1 MEFKIYK
8 AKTVNDAITDALIE
22 LEITSDMIEYEV
34 IEEGSSGLLGLFS
47 KDAVIKARRKE
58 EAAPEEDLVDIKLQ
72 FKTGSLLTPQKPKPA
87 KKQAAPE
94 DMDPKAGK
102 EVKEAV
108 KASGKNRQKT
118 EKSVQNVTPEKASG
132 KTPNKSVS
140 KDQLKK
146 HMEEKAEKGT
156 EKRVEEPVEKTP
168 DEPFQNQ
175 KIDDIL
181 KVIFDKL
188 EIEAS
193 VTSMINKGERV
204 VNVIIDGDDTGDIIG
219 KRGQTLDAI
228 QYLLSIV
235 INKDQEAYYRVKLDT
250 NNYRERR
257 QKTLENLA
265 RNVAA
270 KVKKTR
276 RKVALEPMNPYER
289 RVIHSYLQADKFVT
303 TKSEGV
309 EPNRRVV
316 VYYKKP

>member
-8 AKTVNDAITDALIE
+8 AKSVNDAITDALVD

-47 KDAVIKARRKE
+47 KDAVIKARKKE
-58 EAAPEEDLVDIKLQ
+58 EAIQEEEDLFDIKAQ
-72 FKTGSLLTPQKPKPA
+72 FRTGSLLNPQKPKQPA
-87 KKQAAPE
+87 KKSPKTSNTSPE
-94 DMDPKAGK
+94 SKK
-102 EVKEAV
+102 EKNRPQTEKPVKE
-108 KASGKNRQKT
+108 
-118 EKSVQNVTPEKASG
+118 EKKEK
-132 KTPNKSVS
+132 PVN
-140 KDQLKK
+140 
-146 HMEEKAEKGT
+146 KAEGREPVK
-156 EKRVEEPVEKTP
+156 ERPQPEEPVEKTP
-168 DEPFQNQ
+168 DEPYTSQDIQNILQ
-175 KIDDIL
+175 KI
-181 KVIFDKL
+181 FEKL

-193 VTSMINKGERV
+193 ISMTINKGERV
-204 VNVIIDGDDTGDIIG
+204 VNVIVNGEDTGDIIG

-235 INKDQEAYYRVKLDT
+235 INKEQESYYRVKLDT

-265 RNVAA
+265 RNTAA

-276 RKVALEPMNPYER
+276 RKVVMEPMNPYER
-289 RVIHSYLQADKFVT
+289 RVIHSYLQADKYVT

-316 VYYKKP
+316 VYYKKA

>member
-47 KDAVIKARRKE
+47 KDAVIRARRKE
-58 EAAPEEDLVDIKLQ
+58 EVVIEEEELFDIKSQ
-72 FKTGSLLTPQKPKPA
+72 FRTGSLLSPETQKKKPA
-87 KKQAAPE
+87 KKKPAGE
-94 DMDPKAGK
+94 TDPKAEK

-108 KASGKNRQKT
+108 KASAKSRPQT
-118 EKSVQNVTPEKASG
+118 EKKPLEEKPV
-132 KTPNKSVS
+132 KTPGKPVP
-140 KDQLKK
+140 KEQIKK
-146 HMEEKAEKGT
+146 QAVAAKAPEEKQQA
-156 EKRVEEPVEKTP
+156 EEPAAKTP
-168 DEPFQNQ
+168 DEPYENQ
-175 KIDDIL
+175 KIRDIL
-181 KVIFDKL
+181 KVIFAKMGMEA
-188 EIEAS
+188 EI
-193 VTSMINKGERV
+193 TMTINKGERA
-204 VNVIIDGDDTGDIIG
+204 VNVIVNGDDTGDIIG

-235 INKDQEAYYRVKLDT
+235 VNKEQDSYYRVKLDT

-265 RNVAA
+265 RNVAS

-276 RKVALEPMNPYER
+276 RKVVMEPMNPYER
-289 RVIHSYLQADKFVT
+289 RVIHSYLQADKYVT
-303 TKSEGV
+303 TKSEGI